1 MINIRRISAKSAG
14 LLLIAV
20 GLITPATGCSPAL
33 SANLPTPENPAPPPP
48 ISSGTAAPAVDTQ
61 PPAEPG
67 NIAVSN
73 SENISQPLPGR
84 TVEIIKIHNRG
95 TLTKIGCC
103 NPLFYELDEFVVIRN
118 RGDTSQN
125 IAGWS
130 LTNVTRGYPTF
141 RFPTLFPCI
150 PYEILSAEGEP
161 VTYSTEPLDE
171 TPMKPANGLQGI
183 PVPCTLYPGQ
193 TILVFTDEVHCSSGG
208 FSFNWAQGNIW
219 NNEATDTAVL
229 YNSAGKEV
237 SRRSYTVGSR

>member
-1 MINIRRISAKSAG
+1 MINIIWISAKSAG

-20 GLITPATGCSPAL
+20 SLVTTATGCSPAI
-33 SANLPTPENPAPPPP
+33 SANLPTPENPTPPPP
-48 ISSGTAAPAVDTQ
+48 ISSGIPAPAVDTQ
-61 PPAEPG
+61 FPAQPG
-67 NIAVSN
+67 NITIAN
-73 SENISQPLPGR
+73 SENISQPLAGR
-84 TVEIIKIHNRG
+84 TVEIIRIHNRG

-118 RGDTSQN
+118 RGNTPQD

-130 LTNVTRGYPTF
+130 LTNITRGYPTF

-150 PYEILSAEGEP
+150 PYEVLTADGEP
-161 VTYSTEPLDE
+161 VTYSTEPLDA
-171 TPMKPANGLQGI
+171 TPMKPAAGRQGM

-193 TILVFTDEVHCSSGG
+193 TILVYTDEVHCPSGG

-219 NNEATDTAVL
+219 NNESPETAVL
-229 YNSAGKEV
+229 YNSAGEEV